1 MIVRALMTAGVLL
14 ALAGPVAAADECTR
28 SITKVKEALSEP
40 DKLDTKIETVEAN
53 VSADLV
59 RRAVGLFIEQA
70 QADHVAG
77 NDKTCVTRLVAAKK
91 ILDLE

>member
-1 MIVRALMTAGVLL
+1 MILRALMTAGLLL
-14 ALAGPVAAADECTR
+14 ALAGSASAADECTR
-28 SITKVKEALSEP
+28 TISKVKEALSEP
-40 DKLDTKIETVEAN
+40 QKLETIHAD
-53 VSADLV
+53 VSSDIV

-91 ILDLE
+91 ILDME